1 MQNNDFFELACYNLF
16 NTYKKDEGA
25 QEKLRTRRGGM
36 GMELYSCDTMV
47 ALGNS
52 TKSGNTIFAKN
63 SDRPVTEAQP
73 LVVIP
78 AEEHKEGEMV
88 RCTYIEIPQ
97 AAHTYRVIGS
107 KPYWIWGFE
116 HGMNEHNVAIGNE
129 AVWAREPEEKENGLL
144 GMDLLRLGLERGST
158 AYESLHVITGLLET
172 YGQGGNAAVGMEHR
186 YHNSFL
192 IADPKEAWILD
203 TCGRRWV
210 ARRVQ
215 DTAGISN
222 CYSTE
227 EHWDEESGDV
237 KEYAYANGWISREVP
252 FHFAKAY
259 SAMSLKHRAAH
270 PRYMRLNKLLKQN
283 AGNITLETIR
293 SIQRDHFEGEILEPR
308 WSPADGLHVSIC
320 MHAMTETS
328 SKTAAA
334 SHVELIQDK
343 TAVWW
348 NAFAVP
354 CMSVFAPY
362 TVFSKLPEAVSNAG
376 AKYSEDSAWWQFER
390 LQYAVETDYCR
401 HMSWWRREADQL
413 EHAFWKQVEEAGIPG
428 DQQIKENTERMLQ
441 AVQSAYERIAA
452 DEQALADVRVR

>member
-1 MQNNDFFELACYNLF
+1 
-16 NTYKKDEGA
+16 
-25 QEKLRTRRGGM
+25 
-36 GMELYSCDTMV
+36 MELYSCDTMV

-52 TKSGNTIFAKN
+52 TKNGNVIFAKN

-78 AEEHKEGEMV
+78 AEDHEEGEMLQ
-88 RCTYIEIPQ
+88 CTYIEIPQ
-97 AAHTYRVIGS
+97 SAHTYRVIGS

-129 AVWAREPEEKENGLL
+129 AVWAREPEEKEDGLL
-144 GMDLLRLGLERGST
+144 GMDLLRLALERGST
-158 AYESLHVITGLLET
+158 AYEALHVITGLLET

-186 YHNSFL
+186 YHNAFL
-192 IADPKEAWILD
+192 IADQKEAWILD

-210 ARRVQ
+210 ARRVE
-215 DTAGISN
+215 DVAGISN

-227 EHWDEESGDV
+227 EYWDEESGDV
-237 KEYAYANGWISREVP
+237 KEYAYEKGWISKDVP

-270 PRYMRLNKLLKQN
+270 PRYMRLNKLLRKSM
-283 AGNITLETIR
+283 GNITLETIR
-293 SIQRDHFEGEILEPR
+293 GIQRDHFEGEILEPR

-320 MHAMTETS
+320 MHAMLETA

-334 SHVELIQDK
+334 SQVELVREG
-343 TAVWW
+343 TPVWW

-362 TVFSKLPEAVSNAG
+362 TVQSVLPPEISSAG
-376 AKYSEDSAWWQFER
+376 AKYSKESAWWQFER
-390 LQYAVETDYCR
+390 LQYAIEKDYCR
-401 HMSWWRREADQL
+401 YMGWWRREADQL
-413 EHAFWKQVEEAGIPG
+413 EHMFWEQTENGRIPT
-428 DQQIKENTERMLQ
+428 DRQIAENTERMLR
-441 AVQSAYERIAA
+441 AVDAAYQRITGDKEESGQPQHLEMNKTAKRRA
-452 DEQALADVRVR
+452 GIYTACRINLQT